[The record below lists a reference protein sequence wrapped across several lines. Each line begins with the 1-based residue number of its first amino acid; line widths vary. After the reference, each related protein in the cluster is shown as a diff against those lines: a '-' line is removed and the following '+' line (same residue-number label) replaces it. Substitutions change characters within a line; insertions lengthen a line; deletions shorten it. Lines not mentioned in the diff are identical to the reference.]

1 MANTMKNWNLT
12 IQWWMSN
19 FVHRKLPFKNRNL
32 RQGKV
37 FCFLFI
43 TLSLQGYTIQKKFR
57 CRIIRMA
64 HIRYIAYYNSNM
76 APRLVSHIS
85 IFGLVSFVPK
95 VCNFAHKAM
104 ESCQNFNIIIIEHGP
119 SFKPLSKG
127 LKKIN
132 GLMHSQINT
141 HASGFI
147 RQSTVCWLQLQYI
160 HLFVYQLMTMINDII
175 SFFVG
180 WHDTL

>member
-32 RQGKV
+32 RQGKF

-43 TLSLQGYTIQKKFR
+43 TLILQGYKRSSGVELLEWPIFVTLH
-57 CRIIRMA
+57 II
-64 HIRYIAYYNSNM
+64 ILIWFLGF
-76 APRLVSHIS
+76 LVSHIS

-147 RQSTVCWLQLQYI
+147 RQSTVCWLQPQYI
-160 HLFVYQLMTMINDII
+160 HLFVYQLMTMINDIT
-175 SFFVG
+175 SFFLVG
-180 WHDTL
+180 MIHCN

>member
-32 RQGKV
+32 RQGKF

-43 TLSLQGYTIQKKFR
+43 TLILQGYKRSSGVELLEWPIFVTLH
-57 CRIIRMA
+57 II
-64 HIRYIAYYNSNM
+64 ILIWFLGF
-76 APRLVSHIS
+76 LVSHIS

-95 VCNFAHKAM
+95 VCNFAQKAV

-119 SFKPLSKG
+119 SVKPLSKG
-127 LKKIN
+127 LKMVSCIHKLI
-132 GLMHSQINT
+132 LMPLGSSVNQLSVGYSHSTSIYL
-141 HASGFI
+141 FI
-147 RQSTVCWLQLQYI
+147 S
-160 HLFVYQLMTMINDII
+160 
-175 SFFVG
+175 S
-180 WHDTL
+180 